1 MASSALDSAI
11 KQALQNLKKES
22 ARLTIECQ
30 LKKHLTIIK
39 DLIGS
44 GLSLA
49 IIADRLSQAGVT
61 GNTKDI
67 IAAINALVGAEAS
80 IALGASGAI
89 DGDGENDDQINNS
102 PQTPIIKTPLAKKQ
116 PKSTTSVGAQESP
129 SPLPSI
135 AKGTSEAIQFV
146 EENATILPSPT
157 PATEIAASENQYAIP
172 NRRSPEV
179 EAKLQA
185 AKAQQM
191 EK

>member
-39 DLIGS
+39 DLIGG

-49 IIADRLSQAGVT
+49 IIAERLSQAGVT
-61 GNTKDI
+61 GNIKDI
-67 IAAINALVGAEAS
+67 IAAITALLEAEA
-80 IALGASGAI
+80 LI
-89 DGDGENDDQINNS
+89 DADGENDDQRNNS
-102 PQTPIIKTPLAKKQ
+102 SQPPTIKPLPTKKQ
-116 PKSTTSVGAQESP
+116 PKSTPSVDAQEPP

-135 AKGTSEAIQFV
+135 ASTIESV
-146 EENATILPSPT
+146 EEISTPLPSPT
-157 PATEIAASENQYAIP
+157 PATEIAAPENQYAIP
-172 NRRSPEV
+172 NRRSPEL

>member
-22 ARLTIECQ
+22 VQLTIECQ
-30 LKKHLTIIK
+30 IKKHLTIIK

-49 IIADRLSQAGVT
+49 IIADRLSRAGVT

-80 IALGASGAI
+80 IDA
-89 DGDGENDDQINNS
+89 DGENDDQINNS
-102 PQTPIIKTPLAKKQ
+102 PQSPITKPLPTKKQ
-116 PKSTTSVGAQESP
+116 PKSTPSVDAQESP

-135 AKGTSEAIQFV
+135 ASTIESV
-146 EENATILPSPT
+146 EEISTSLPSPT
-157 PATEIAASENQYAIP
+157 PATEIAAPENQYAIP

>member
-11 KQALQNLKKES
+11 KKALQNLQKES
-22 ARLTIECQ
+22 IQLTIECQ

-80 IALGASGAI
+80 I
-89 DGDGENDDQINNS
+89 DGDGEDDDQINNS
-102 PQTPIIKTPLAKKQ
+102 PQTPIIKTPLTKKQ
-116 PKSTTSVGAQESP
+116 PKSTPSVDAQESP

-146 EENATILPSPT
+146 EENATTLPSPT
-157 PATEIAASENQYAIP
+157 PATEIAASESQYAIP

>member
-22 ARLTIECQ
+22 VQLTIECQ

-80 IALGASGAI
+80 I
-89 DGDGENDDQINNS
+89 DGDGEDDDQINNS

-116 PKSTTSVGAQESP
+116 PKSPPSVDAQESP

-135 AKGTSEAIQFV
+135 ASTIESV
-146 EENATILPSPT
+146 EEISTPLPSPT
-157 PATEIAASENQYAIP
+157 PATEIAAPENQYAIP
-172 NRRSPEV
+172 NRRSPEL

>member
-22 ARLTIECQ
+22 VQLTIECQ

-80 IALGASGAI
+80 I

-102 PQTPIIKTPLAKKQ
+102 PQAPIIKTPLAKKQ

-129 SPLPSI
+129 SPPPSI
-135 AKGTSEAIQFV
+135 ASTIESA
-146 EENATILPSPT
+146 EEISTPLPSPT

-172 NRRSPEV
+172 NRRSPEL

-185 AKAQQM
+185 AKTQQM